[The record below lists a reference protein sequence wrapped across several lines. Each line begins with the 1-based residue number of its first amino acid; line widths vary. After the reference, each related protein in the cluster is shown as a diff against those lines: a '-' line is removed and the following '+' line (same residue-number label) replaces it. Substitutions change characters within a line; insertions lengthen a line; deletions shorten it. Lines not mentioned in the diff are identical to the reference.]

1 MPPMS
6 RRLAPTAAPFGAA
19 VARRA
24 PAVHPLRVAE
34 VHPLTDEAVAITF
47 VVPDELRED
56 YRFRPGQHLVLVR
69 REGEQEAR
77 RSYSICAP
85 AGGPLRVAVKRQPG
99 GLFSTWATSRLRRGD
114 VLGVMTPTGR
124 FCLDLLPNHA
134 KHYVAIAAGSGITPI
149 LSHVATVLEVERR
162 SRVTLLYAN
171 RLRRSTM
178 FHDELCV
185 LRERHPDR
193 FVVQH
198 VFSREPAPGA
208 HLRGR
213 LTAPRLR
220 ELFADIVP
228 AQGVD
233 EWLMCGPSSLVED
246 VTSVLAELA
255 VPPHAVH
262 RELFT
267 AGEADVAEPE
277 DVVVDSEVTVVLG
290 GERTTVHVPASD
302 GPILDALLAARPEVP
317 YSCREGV
324 CATCRARTVEGAVTM
339 RRSSGL
345 GAGELTAGYV
355 LACQARPVSEHVVL
369 DFDT

>member
-1 MPPMS
+1 
-6 RRLAPTAAPFGAA
+6 

-24 PAVHPLRVAE
+24 PAVHPLHVAE
-34 VHPLTDEAVAITF
+34 VQPLTDDAVAITF
-47 VVPDELRED
+47 AVPDELRED

-69 REGEQEAR
+69 RDGEKETR

-99 GLFSTWATSRLRRGD
+99 GLFSTWATRKLRAGD

-124 FCLDLLPNHA
+124 FCLDLLPTHA

-149 LSHVATVLEVERR
+149 LSHIATLLEVERR

-171 RLRRSTM
+171 RLQRSTM
-178 FHDELCV
+178 FHDELCA

-193 FVVQH
+193 LAVHH
-198 VFSREPAPGA
+198 VLSREPAPGD

-213 LTAPRLR
+213 LTAGRLR
-220 ELFADIVP
+220 ELFRDVVHAE
-228 AQGVD
+228 GVD

-255 VPPHAVH
+255 VPTRAVH

-267 AGEADVAEPE
+267 AGEAEGAEPS
-277 DVVVDSEVTVVLG
+277 DGIIVDSEVTVVLG
-290 GERTTVHVPASD
+290 GERTTVRVAASD
-302 GPILDALLAARPEVP
+302 GPILDALLAVRPEIP

-339 RRSSGL
+339 GRSSGL
-345 GAGELTAGYV
+345 DAGEQAAGYV
-355 LACQARPVSEHVVL
+355 LACQARPVSERVVL
-369 DFDT
+369 DFDI